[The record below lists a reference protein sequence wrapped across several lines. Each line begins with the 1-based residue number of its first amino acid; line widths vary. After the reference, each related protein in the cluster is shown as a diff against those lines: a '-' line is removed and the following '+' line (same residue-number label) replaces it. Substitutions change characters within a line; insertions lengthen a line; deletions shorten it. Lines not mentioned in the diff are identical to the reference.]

1 MTTVANATHP
11 CVAALLQGSARV
23 PRAPH
28 AWLNARRG
36 EALERANAL
45 SVPTTRDEDWRFT
58 DISPLTR
65 VPFHTAAGATRL
77 APSELATLRLP
88 EATIYLTFIDGVFA
102 RELSATV
109 GPPDGVVVTDLASA
123 LDADPATLEAHLAR
137 YARYEREVF
146 TALNTAWLHDGAY
159 IRIGK
164 DRKCAVPVHLRF
176 ASTHKETVS
185 YPRVLIVLEAGAEAT
200 VVEEYVALEGADSYF
215 GNAVSEIVVSEHA
228 RLRHVKLQHDAR
240 AAFHIGHCAVAL
252 AKDARYESDTVTL
265 GARIS
270 RNTVNVVQQ
279 GEGAECRIDGLTL
292 ISGRQLADTH
302 TAIDH
307 TKPSGRS
314 RQLHKCIVADA
325 AHAVFNGKIFVREG
339 AQLTDSAQQSRNLL
353 LSPKAHVDT
362 KPQLEIFADDVKCAH
377 GATVGQLDPEQL
389 FYLRS
394 RGLPEARARNL
405 LTYAF
410 GAEVIDRLP
419 VPSLVERLERVVLE
433 QTQAPE

>member
-1 MTTVANATHP
+1 MTVATAPHP
-11 CVAALLQGSARV
+11 YVQSLLEGSGRL

-45 SVPTTRDEDWRFT
+45 NVPTTRDEEWRFT
-58 DISPLTR
+58 DITPLTR
-65 VPFHTAAGATRL
+65 TKVQAADGGIRVAASDIADL
-77 APSELATLRLP
+77 LLP
-88 EATIYLTFIDGVFA
+88 ETATYLTFVDGIYA
-102 RELSATV
+102 RELSSNA
-109 GPPDGVVVTDLASA
+109 GLPAGVLVADLASA
-123 LDADPATLEAHLAR
+123 LNEHASLLEKHLACH
-137 YARYEREVF
+137 ARFDRDVF
-146 TALNTAWLHDGAY
+146 AAVNTARLHDGAL
-159 IRIGK
+159 ISISKGRT
-164 DRKCAVPVHLRF
+164 CPAPVHLRF
-176 ASTHKETVS
+176 VSTHRETVS
-185 YPRVLIVLEAGAEAT
+185 YPRCLVVTDPDAECT
-200 VVEEYVALEGADSYF
+200 IVEEYLALDGADSYLT
-215 GNAVSEIVVSEHA
+215 NAVTEIIVADSA
-228 RLRHVKLQHDAR
+228 RVRHVALQREAR
-240 AAFHIGHCAVAL
+240 GAFHIKHCAVSL
-252 AKDARYESDTVTL
+252 ARDARYESNTVTL

-270 RNTVNVVQQ
+270 RNNVNIVQQ
-279 GEGAECRIDGLTL
+279 GEGAECSMDGLTL

-302 TAIDH
+302 TAMDH
-307 TKPSGRS
+307 AKPNGRS

-325 AHAVFNGKIFVREG
+325 AHAVFNGKILVRAG

-377 GATVGQLDPEQL
+377 GATVGQLDAEQL

-419 VPSLVERLERVVLE
+419 VPTLVERLERVVLE
-433 QTQAPE
+433 QTQVAE